1 MTGFISFTS
10 CEDVN
15 DQSNQEFTPNDK
27 TALTTRGDCDLC
39 PGDDECCCAVWYQ
52 PTQTGTFILQFCG
65 TSTAGTAC
73 IGAAIGNCPSF
84 SGGGISRTLT
94 TMDNRKT
101 FCVNENSPF
110 YIYNTSTT
118 DTIRI
123 IVSCQIDITPPDTM
137 WLKIPPL
144 QFKYIETNANCE
156 VGPC

>member
-1 MTGFISFTS
+1 MFIILS
-10 CEDVN
+10 C
-15 DQSNQEFTPNDK
+15 DQASDQHNSNLKPNDDV
-27 TALTTRGDCDLC
+27 ALTTRGDCDLC

-52 PTQTGTFILQFCG
+52 PTQTGTFIHQFCG

-73 IGAAIGNCPSF
+73 IGAPTGNCPSF

-110 YIYNTSTT
+110 YIYNSHTT
-118 DTIRI
+118 DTVRI
-123 IVSCQIDITPPDTM
+123 IISCQIDIAPPDTM